1 MAEVYIL
8 LGGNVGDKSKIFKE
22 TKKLIND
29 RIGLITKQSS
39 VYATEPWGFVSD
51 LFWNQA
57 IIAETTLDPFEI
69 LQQSQA
75 IEKSMGRIK
84 LSDNYEART
93 MDIDLL
99 FYDDLQVNTPNLAI
113 PHPKMDER
121 KFVLIP
127 LNDIAPE
134 KIHPGSGLTVHEML
148 QKCKDQ
154 LNVERIDQM

>member
-99 FYDDLQVNTPNLAI
+99 FYDDLQVSTPNLAI
-113 PHPKMDER
+113 PHPKMSER

-148 QKCKDQ
+148 LKCKDQ
-154 LNVERIDQM
+154 LKVKRID